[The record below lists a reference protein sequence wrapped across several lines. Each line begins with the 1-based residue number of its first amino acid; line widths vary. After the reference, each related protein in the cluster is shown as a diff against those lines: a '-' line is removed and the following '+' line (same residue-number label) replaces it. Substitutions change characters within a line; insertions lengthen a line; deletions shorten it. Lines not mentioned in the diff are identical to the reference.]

1 MKPSDHGVGPTSRGP
16 AEPAGARAPQSRTT
30 TMHYPASG
38 AAPILVDNRP
48 ATDRA
53 GRLCATQAGEVV
65 GEAELR
71 PIGDVVLFDVLRP
84 DIGDPRAVTPLAALL
99 AAGFQACR
107 DAARLLVRDPAGSA
121 ALGAF
126 VSDALTVEGD
136 RRGVV
141 ERRVFH
147 QLPLLWRM
155 QNAHVAY
162 PAIRSELGS
171 PERAPPLRPPQPKG
185 VMYRRFLPDLGL
197 ELSLSPIDRREDLA
211 LFHDW
216 MNQERVAFFWDMAKS
231 AAELDAYLAE
241 QEADPHTL
249 GVIGRVGDEPA
260 AYFEFYWAKEDRLGA
275 HYEAEDFDRGW
286 HGLIGNPRC
295 LGRAKTLAWFRSLTH
310 YLFLD
315 DPRTMR
321 IVGEPRASHVKM
333 LSYCDDV
340 AYAQVKEFDFPH
352 KRAML
357 VVCERDRFF
366 REVPL

>member
-1 MKPSDHGVGPTSRGP
+1 MKPCDHGAGPVPRGP
-16 AEPAGARAPQSRTT
+16 AEPAGADARPGRMTT
-30 TMHYPASG
+30 THYPASG
-38 AAPILVDNRP
+38 GAPISVANIAAADG
-48 ATDRA
+48 AA
-53 GRLCATQAGEVV
+53 RLCATQAGDVV

-71 PIGDVVLFDVLRP
+71 PIGDAILFDVLRL
-84 DIGDPRAVTPLAALL
+84 DVGDPSAVTPLAALL
-99 AAGFQACR
+99 AAGFQAFP
-107 DAARLLVRDPAGSA
+107 AASRLFVGDPTSA
-121 ALGAF
+121 AALAAF
-126 VSDALTVEGD
+126 VSDATSIDGD
-136 RRGVV
+136 RQGVV

-155 QNAHVAY
+155 LDAHVAY
-162 PAIRSELGS
+162 PFIRSELG
-171 PERAPPLRPPQPKG
+171 PADRAAPLRPPRPGG
-185 VMYRRFLPDLGL
+185 VMYRRFMPDLGF
-197 ELSLSPIDRREDLA
+197 ELSLRPIDRRVDLA
-211 LFHDW
+211 LFHGW

-231 AAELDAYLAE
+231 PAELDAYLAE

-249 GVIGRVGDEPA
+249 GVIGSVGDEPA

-286 HGLIGNPRC
+286 HGLIGNPRY
-295 LGRAKTLAWFRSLTH
+295 LGRARTLAWFRSLTH

-340 AYAQVKEFDFPH
+340 AYARVKEFDFPH

-357 VVCERDRFF
+357 VVCERERFF